1 MEIIPKLFYARR
13 EFKKSFQTEISA
25 AVPEQSFHA
34 IVNLHVKEI
43 NPSSSFDAKSL
54 SFCFQ
59 EFCILIEI
67 LSKQIFVQNWRD
79 NVCQDMELQG
89 PYIFWGKTTSYHLTY
104 RKLSGTL
111 TRRSRRDLMTL

>member
-43 NPSSSFDAKSL
+43 NPSSSFDPKSL
-54 SFCFQ
+54 SFCPQ
-59 EFCILIEI
+59 EFCILTEI
-67 LSKQIFVQNWRD
+67 LSKQRFGSFVQNWRH

-89 PYIFWGKTTSYHLTY
+89 PYVLGGKQHHIT
-104 RKLSGTL
+104 
-111 TRRSRRDLMTL
+111 

>member
-54 SFCFQ
+54 SFCSQ
-59 EFCILIEI
+59 EIRILTDTFKPKICA
-67 LSKQIFVQNWRD
+67 FVQNWGD
-79 NVCQDMELQG
+79 YMMEPQG
-89 PYIFWGKTTSYHLTY
+89 SYILGGKQPHIT
-104 RKLSGTL
+104 
-111 TRRSRRDLMTL
+111 

>member
-25 AVPEQSFHA
+25 AVPEQSFYA

-89 PYIFWGKTTSYHLTY
+89 PYIFWGENNIISLNLQKIV
-104 RKLSGTL
+104 
-111 TRRSRRDLMTL
+111 RDFDSKESP

>member
-89 PYIFWGKTTSYHLTY
+89 PYVLGEKQHHIT
-104 RKLSGTL
+104 
-111 TRRSRRDLMTL
+111 